1 MRFPQP
7 TKVQMLRYLQVFKP
21 KSFVQKVCVLVYA
34 LCFAAIIAPRLNN
47 NPGKIVLTGLAAL
60 FVAGAWLLPISVI
73 NRWEHLGT
81 RLRGGSMAIFIYVLT
96 VTLGWL
102 PDLRSPSAWTQLL
115 LLSGG
120 APFSSVHT
128 LALFGM
134 VPAWLS
140 QSYYPAAAP
149 LSLPEHFIRGTPEEI
164 SGERAIMEMEAIGD
178 RCGWDDEVQE
188 TATLVT
194 TADLPP
200 PAPATRTLPAS

>member
-1 MRFPQP
+1 
-7 TKVQMLRYLQVFKP
+7 V
-21 KSFVQKVCVLVYA
+21 
-34 LCFAAIIAPRLNN
+34 IIAPRLNN
-47 NPGKIVLTGLAAL
+47 TPGKIVLTGLAAL
-60 FVAGAWLLPISVI
+60 FVAGALLLPISVI

-120 APFSSVHT
+120 APFSSAHT

-149 LSLPEHFIRGTPEEI
+149 RSFPEQFIRGTPEEI
-164 SGERAIMEMEAIGD
+164 SWERAIMEMEAIGD
-178 RCGWDDEVQE
+178 SFGWDDEPRE
-188 TATLVT
+188 TASSVASGNLLKPAQAALT
-194 TADLPP
+194 PP
-200 PAPATRTLPAS
+200 GS